1 MKISERPYY
10 SKMNSPVRSRQILD
24 TLAENIMI
32 HSSKKEDEIL
42 VSQNVIPS
50 KEVRMLEPPKEPKR
64 KIGFYPD

>member
-1 MKISERPYY
+1 MVK
-10 SKMNSPVRSRQILD
+10 L
-24 TLAENIMI
+24 T
-32 HSSKKEDEIL
+32 KEEAEIL